1 MKATLAI
8 LSVFALVL
16 CSCTTMQPSTYEL
29 PYQSQA
35 PEERGE
41 RAIAS
46 SLELISEVELNYA
59 VLGVFFSKEI
69 YEGGE
74 VENILFTVRNA
85 QGYGTSSVK
94 GTISNY
100 LLSETSSLS
109 VYQAKKLLTAIDSY
123 LAMDSKTLTP
133 AQMYNFELY
142 SGTLNMMLGT
152 EKYRP
157 FKKIT
162 FIVICTVTNS
172 GKFFRTIFPIAQ
184 TFGTATTTTYKTY
197 QMNETQVSKLR
208 GAISAALDKSKP
220 IPAPTSE
227 KPSGS

>member
-1 MKATLAI
+1 MKAIVAI
-8 LSVFALVL
+8 LALLAFVL
-16 CSCTTMQPSTYEL
+16 CSCTTVQLSTYESQ
-29 PYQSQA
+29 YQSQA

-69 YEGGE
+69 YKGGE
-74 VENILFTVRNA
+74 VENILFTVRQA
-85 QGYGTSSVK
+85 QGYSTSSVK

-100 LLSETSSLS
+100 LLNETSSLS
-109 VYQAKKLLTAIDSY
+109 VYQARKLLTAIDSY
-123 LAMDSKTLTP
+123 LAMDPKTLTP

-152 EKYRP
+152 ENYHP
-157 FKKIT
+157 FKKVT
-162 FIVICTVTNS
+162 FIVICNVTNS
-172 GKFFRTIFPIAQ
+172 GKFFKTIFPISQ
-184 TFGTATTTTYKTY
+184 TFGAATTTTYKTY
-197 QMNETQVSKLR
+197 KLDETQVGKLR
-208 GAISAALDKSKP
+208 KAISAALDKSNP
-220 IPAPTSE
+220 LPAPTPE